1 MNDWDVA
8 LFLALNAGPDAPPMT
23 LAIARWVSSD
33 MPTLAAVASLLLVSR
48 YPHAR
53 RRLAAVVT
61 AMALAWLATR
71 AIRWAIPM
79 ERPFVTGL
87 GFQGM
92 AHAASAS
99 FPSLHAAV
107 ASAWAAALALHRGE
121 QPAWLGGVACLVAAG
136 IAWSRLYLGRHYP
149 TDIAAGL
156 LLGWGCA
163 VLTHG
168 LIRREPWARRRWWR
182 LRTARGAAVRSRGR
196 S

>member
-1 MNDWDVA
+1 MI
-8 LFLALNAGPDAPPMT
+8 

-33 MPTLAAVASLLLVSR
+33 LPTLAAVASLLLVSR
-48 YPHAR
+48 YPDTR

-92 AHAASAS
+92 AHAASAC

-107 ASAWAAALALHRGE
+107 ASAWAAALTLHRGE

-136 IAWSRLYLGRHYP
+136 IAWSRLYLGLHYP